1 MLQLKIR
8 PGDRIAIG
16 DGVLLAVVL
25 DENRKMALR
34 ISAPTDHRIERVTP
48 DAADLPHNTGPQP

>member
-16 DGVLLAVVL
+16 DGVLLAIVL
-25 DENRKMALR
+25 DENRKLALR
-34 ISAPTDHRIERVTP
+34 ISAPTDHRIERVAP
-48 DAADLPHNTGPQP
+48 DVADGPQQNPA